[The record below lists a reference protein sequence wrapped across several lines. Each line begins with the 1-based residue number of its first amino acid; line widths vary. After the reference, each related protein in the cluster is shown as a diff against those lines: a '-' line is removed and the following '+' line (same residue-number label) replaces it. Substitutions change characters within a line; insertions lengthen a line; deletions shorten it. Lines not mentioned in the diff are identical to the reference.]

1 MVGLIPGLGEIA
13 DGINAAIYFA
23 RGDKVNGML
32 SIAAMAPIGGQA
44 ATAAKFARKAVKH
57 SDEAI
62 SLVKNSDEI
71 TEGIYEFTATS
82 GKTYVG
88 QSKNIPKRLKQHM
101 KSGKLQEG
109 TVVTKTEVTGGK
121 TSREIQEQRRINSL
135 GGVRNLENK
144 INPIGPNRSH
154 LLNQ

>member
-1 MVGLIPGLGEIA
+1 MFIRHREKDKKFMTTAKYKISEGSIPS
-13 DGINAAIYFA
+13 
-23 RGDKVNGML
+23 L
-32 SIAAMAPIGGQA
+32 SA
-44 ATAAKFARKAVKH
+44 
-57 SDEAI
+57 
-62 SLVKNSDEI
+62 
-71 TEGIYEFTATS
+71 ATS

>member
-1 MVGLIPGLGEIA
+1 MSLNCPVLS
-13 DGINAAIYFA
+13 AIVRMWFSA
-23 RGDKVNGML
+23 LKTTFR
-32 SIAAMAPIGGQA
+32 A
-44 ATAAKFARKAVKH
+44 
-57 SDEAI
+57 
-62 SLVKNSDEI
+62 
-71 TEGIYEFTATS
+71 EGIYEFTATS

>member
-1 MVGLIPGLGEIA
+1 M
-13 DGINAAIYFA
+13 
-23 RGDKVNGML
+23 
-32 SIAAMAPIGGQA
+32 
-44 ATAAKFARKAVKH
+44 
-57 SDEAI
+57 
-62 SLVKNSDEI
+62 
-71 TEGIYEFTATS
+71 
-82 GKTYVG
+82 
-88 QSKNIPKRLKQHM
+88 
-101 KSGKLQEG
+101 QEG